1 MDRDAM
7 TYEQKEMGLGACDQG
22 RAQEVIS
29 GREGMAMGGGGDRP
43 GRTWGGRRG
52 ERRRPKE
59 RALA

>member
-29 GREGMAMGGGGDRP
+29 GREGMAMGGGDRP